1 MLLLCKSETGLSIVS
16 FGHLFGPCWLKY
28 ELNMHPD
35 VSKIILDTLRPA
47 SSKIRII
54 EISNLVLKKVKKHLF
69 GHISASEN
77 ILWVKICQN
86 DHNAKA
92 FEHTKFDSDLC
103 RFKNARAANVPDLP
117 IAVELS
123 PLEQSG

>member
-1 MLLLCKSETGLSIVS
+1 MLLLYLSETGLSIVS

-54 EISNLVLKKVKKHLF
+54 EISNLVQWKDQ
-69 GHISASEN
+69 SRSY
-77 ILWVKICQN
+77 
-86 DHNAKA
+86 
-92 FEHTKFDSDLC
+92 
-103 RFKNARAANVPDLP
+103 
-117 IAVELS
+117 IAVTWHYWIIHFVTLDDILGLSMFRLELR
-123 PLEQSG
+123 LFVE